1 MTDLDDRK
9 NAFESKYANDQETLF
24 RIEARAVKLLGLWAA
39 QEMGLSGDDAANYAG
54 DLVAHN
60 LKEPGLGDVTSKV
73 SADLTA
79 KGKPAN
85 TVDAMLVNFLRDA
98 ETQIRAA

>member
-24 RIEARAVKLLGLWAA
+24 KIEARAVKLLGLWAA
-39 QEMGLSGDDAANYAG
+39 HEMGLSGDDATTYAG
-54 DLVAHN
+54 DLVGHN
-60 LKEPGLGDVTSKV
+60 MKEPGLDDVTSKV
-73 SADLTA
+73 SADLAA
-79 KGKPAN
+79 KGKPTTTVN
-85 TVDAMLVNFLRDA
+85 TMLASFLRDA